1 MAGTQDNREIG
12 TVTNRNLKS
21 ADERGLSARHDIAPN
36 GVAPTRR
43 NAGAAS
49 ALSRLLVALGCA
61 AAFLALAPPARAQ
74 QEYEVRGAVADSTGG
89 LANAMVVAL
98 AREDSVLVKF
108 ALTNNDG
115 NFTISDLP
123 AGEYILQVTLI
134 GFETVRRDFDVT
146 DADVDAGQVAMSVL
160 AVEVDP
166 LVVSIE
172 HVPFINRR
180 DTLSYNAAA
189 FETPPNASVEDLL
202 RRLPGIEVADDGSIT
217 AQGEDVQNV
226 LVDGKEFF
234 GSDGTV
240 ATRNLPADA
249 IKQIDVYDKQS
260 DMAEFTG
267 IDDGEEERTL
277 DLKLR
282 EEARVGYFGTAN
294 GALGS
299 DVNTQA
305 RLGGTAADDARYD
318 GVLNLNR
325 FSPSGQ
331 YALLT
336 NANNVNQGRG
346 GRGGGG
352 GGGGGFTE
360 TRSIGVNASND
371 FGDDHWIRSSY
382 TFNQSDNERNSA
394 VQQQTL
400 FDSDLSSLVNRLSS
414 SESNNGSHGFNLNG
428 QFQIAEGNQLRLR
441 ANGNFNSSGSS
452 SLTDQETHNA
462 AGGLLNSALTRQAVD
477 GDELGGD
484 ARLTWRKRLNESG
497 RSLVAEFRSGIDD
510 SDQLTELSSELTGL
524 GRNGRGGGGDAGGSL
539 EPEYTVQEQL
549 RDSRRW
555 NNSARLSLT
564 QPLGV
569 GHILELFGQANATGE
584 DRDNPVYDMVDGGRV
599 LNERQS
605 NGFER
610 AYTYYNA
617 GTRLNRNNDRY
628 RLTTGLEVRRSNLEG
643 VIRNRDQTIA
653 NGYTHVMPNMN
664 FRMEVKEGHNMN
676 VRYRTSTREP
686 SLTELQPFVNNTNPL
701 NIYTGNPDLVPEY
714 THRINGE
721 YRFFDQFSFV
731 NFQLFG
737 NYTFTHNTIAQ
748 SRHYDNRGVQSR
760 SPINTDASW
769 SGNVG
774 ANYGTPLRRFGV
786 EVDVE
791 YRLSYSEGTELI
803 NLVANDNQSVRNT
816 VGFSIENRN
825 RNRVELRARGNF
837 NFNHA
842 RYSLNEEL
850 NRDYMNS
857 TYSLDATIYPS
868 DAWTIETDLRYQVY
882 DDDLY
887 GSTRSTQSEFGEV
900 QNVARWNASIMRRLL
915 DNRVE
920 IEFRARDLLNQ
931 NRGINISN
939 NSNFIQESRTDS
951 LGRYFMLRV
960 NYRLGTQFRR
970 GGRGGGDFGGR
981 GRGR

>member
-1 MAGTQDNREIG
+1 MTIWNP
-12 TVTNRNLKS
+12 K
-21 ADERGLSARHDIAPN
+21 
-36 GVAPTRR
+36 
-43 NAGAAS
+43 
-49 ALSRLLVALGCA
+49 RLLTVLGCA
-61 AAFLALAPPARAQ
+61 AALLAFAPPARAQ
-74 QEYEVRGAVADSTGG
+74 QEHEVRGAVVDSVGG
-89 LANAMVVAL
+89 SLANAMVVAL
-98 AREDSVLVKF
+98 AREDSVLVRF

-115 NFTISDLP
+115 NFTITRLP
-123 AGEYILQVTLI
+123 VGEYILQVTMI
-134 GFETVRRDFDVT
+134 GFETFRRDFAVT
-146 DADVDAGQVAMSVL
+146 DADVDAEPVTMSVL

-202 RRLPGIEVADDGSIT
+202 RRLPGIEVDDDGSIT
-217 AQGEDVQNV
+217 AQGEEVQNV

-249 IKQIDVYDKQS
+249 IHQVDVYDKQS

-267 IDDGEEERTL
+267 IADGEEERTL

-282 EEARVGYFGTAN
+282 EEAKVGYFGTAN

-299 DVNTQA
+299 DVNTQP
-305 RLGGTAADDARYD
+305 RLGGTSADDARYD

-346 GRGGGG
+346 GRGGG

-414 SESNNGSHGFNLNG
+414 SESNDGRHGINLNG
-428 QFQIAEGNQLRLR
+428 QIQLAEGNQLRLR
-441 ANGNFNSSGSS
+441 ANGNFSTSGSS
-452 SLTDQETHNA
+452 SLTDQETHNT
-462 AGGLLNSALTRQAVD
+462 AGGLLNSALTNQSVD
-477 GDELGGD
+477 GDDLGGD
-484 ARLTWRKRLNESG
+484 ARLTWRKRLNQSG
-497 RSLVAEFRSGIDD
+497 RSLVAELRSSVTD
-510 SDQLTELSSELTGL
+510 SDQLTRLSSELMGVSR
-524 GRNGRGGGGDAGGSL
+524 GGRGGGGGGSL
-539 EPEYTVQEQL
+539 EPEYTVQEQV

-564 QPLGV
+564 QPLGE
-569 GHILELFGQANATGE
+569 GHILEVFGQANATGE
-584 DRDNPVYDMVDGGRV
+584 DRDNPVYDMRDGGRV

-617 GTRLNRNNDRY
+617 GTRLNRNNERY
-628 RLTTGLEVRRSNLEG
+628 RLVTGLEVRRSNLEG

-664 FRMEVKEGHNMN
+664 FRIELTDNQN
-676 VRYRTSTREP
+676 ANFRYRTSTREP

-714 THRINGE
+714 THRFNGE
-721 YRFFDQFSFV
+721 YRFFDQFSFR
-731 NFQLFG
+731 NFMTFA
-737 NYTFTHNTIAQ
+737 NYTYTHNTIAQ
-748 SRHYDNRGVQSR
+748 SRFYDERGVQTR
-760 SPINTDASW
+760 SPINTAASW

-774 ANYGTPLRRFGV
+774 ANYGTPIRRFGV
-786 EVDVE
+786 EVDLE

-803 NLVANDNQSVRNT
+803 NLVANDNQSIRNT
-816 VGFSIENRN
+816 VEFSIENRN
-825 RNRVELRARGNF
+825 RDRVELRARSSF
-837 NFNHA
+837 NFNNA
-842 RYSLNEEL
+842 RYSLNQEL
-850 NRDYMNS
+850 NRDYVNS

-868 DAWTIETDLRYQVY
+868 DAWTIRTDLRYQVY
-882 DDDLY
+882 DDDGLY
-887 GSTRSTQSEFGEV
+887 GSSGAAGSQFGQVE
-900 QNVARWNASIMRRLL
+900 NVARWNASVMRRLL

-920 IEFRARDLLNQ
+920 VEFRARDLLNQ

-970 GGRGGGDFGGR
+970 GGRGGDFFGGR